1 MKANGINI
9 ALISSIVVAIL
20 LIVGIAFNMVKS
32 NDTSEVSN
40 DVDQNT
46 TDITTTTVT
55 TTEDTSMED
64 TTLEVTTTEVSNET
78 TVINSDDGVISIYDE
93 DKDVYVYVE
102 NSNGANVVIDGSV
115 VATQS
120 TEQDDIEVNVSDD
133 GNGVHIEYSND
144 ANINI
149 QIN

>member
-78 TVINSDDGVISIYDE
+78 TVINSDDGIISIYDE